1 MADYGELLPHVLFGD
16 ITRYAAELAYRQDDE
31 TLDRLLHDLDEAL
44 AAAGRD
50 DEVDNLVWV
59 SFVENAQGVPGDT
72 EEPLR
77 VRMSDTGCDTVPVA
91 ANVDVGEYAA
101 TVVEKPLPQRSGS
114 HEQLAPPI
122 SRARRALERCCR
134 ASTGRRRSCPTR
146 ASARRPRP

>member
-16 ITRYAAELAYRQDDE
+16 IARYAAELAHRQDDE

-77 VRMSDTGCDTVPVA
+77 VRMRAFPHL
-91 ANVDVGEYAA
+91 AN
-101 TVVEKPLPQRSGS
+101 
-114 HEQLAPPI
+114 
-122 SRARRALERCCR
+122 ALSNYE
-134 ASTGRRRSCPTR
+134 
-146 ASARRPRP
+146 